1 MVLTGMMYHPVGAPD
16 LSLAALKC
24 HFFGAKA
31 NLQLQYGTYL
41 QRKHLWPDHGRV
53 KSKSTKRL
61 LLTFIL
67 ATEAYFHRSA
77 VVSNLLDTIPV

>member
-31 NLQLQYGTYL
+31 NLQLQVWNLSSKKAIVAGSWSCEIE
-41 QRKHLWPDHGRV
+41 KHKKASSDLHPRHRGILSPVSRSV
-53 KSKSTKRL
+53 K
-61 LLTFIL
+61 
-67 ATEAYFHRSA
+67 
-77 VVSNLLDTIPV
+77 PP